1 MNLTAGGRQRIC
13 VPDNYQKLVQQPLST
28 IQIPLFHMFDKFST
42 RPSTIE
48 MRLSFDSFIYAQVRS
63 AKHDR
68 ANLCHH
74 RSGHQGYSKGERH
87 LEEWTLLVQRL
98 CPIFWTPF
106 KTTEGAGFSFSKCLL
121 EQFRF
126 LSPPLS
132 QGASKR

>member
-28 IQIPLFHMFDKFST
+28 IHKALLSPLHIFDKFST

-87 LEEWTLLVQRL
+87 LEEYY
-98 CPIFWTPF
+98 IMD
-106 KTTEGAGFSFSKCLL
+106 
-121 EQFRF
+121 
-126 LSPPLS
+126 PLS
-132 QGASKR
+132 SMAVLIFLDAI